1 MGLLASAS
9 MPVDCRP
16 RGLGV
21 GTAEVERERMGSGP
35 DVGYPLKQV
44 LQSEQEIVR
53 MGRSGSGIGMGTG
66 L

>member
-21 GTAEVERERMGSGP
+21 GTAEVERERMGSGT
-35 DVGYPLKQV
+35 DVGYPLKV